1 MKILLIGNFAPPYEE
16 ESLHNLSLYNRLIA
30 EGHECSVINISD
42 NTSIEKGFIDNRNY
56 LGFIFKV
63 LRYGFGKDAI
73 HFLTKGYTRPGLMQ
87 MFTAIFL
94 GRLMFCR
101 TFITLHPELFS
112 VFGQLRSKMGGQM
125 LIHLSFSLSNR
136 VICGDKHTYEVA
148 SIHYK
153 SREKFEMI
161 PSFIAV
167 PLGMTNNETIQ
178 AEKLKSK
185 KKVILFSNL
194 RFPSMPFDI
203 LDILLR
209 KYLDA
214 DTGIAVSFSEK
225 FSSKLEH
232 VIKDIG
238 KRMSDNILFINYS
251 DHRMLSLAY
260 AAADMIIRPLSCD
273 GKTLFDGIAVCVR
286 KPETSAGQVFF
297 PVSLSLVKEGDVS
310 DTCSYIFNAFLMKDE
325 AASSKPDAED
335 LGRKIIGLYS
345 GKE

>member
-16 ESLHNLSLYNRLIA
+16 ESLHNLSLFNRLIA
-30 EGHECSVINISD
+30 EGHECSAINISD
-42 NTSIEKGFIDNRNY
+42 NPSIEKGFIDNRNY
-56 LGFIFKV
+56 VGFILKV

-73 HFLTKGYTRPGLMQ
+73 HFLTKGYTRPGLMK

-94 GRLMFCR
+94 GRFMFSR

-153 SREKFEMI
+153 SREKFAMI
-161 PSFIAV
+161 PSFIQI
-167 PLGMTNNETIQ
+167 PSGMNSNEVIQ
-178 AEKLKSK
+178 IEKLKAR

-194 RFPSMPFDI
+194 RFPSLSFDI

-209 KYLDA
+209 KYLNA
-214 DTGIAVSFSEK
+214 GTGIAVSFSEK

-232 VIKDIG
+232 GIKDTG
-238 KRMSDNILFINYS
+238 QRMSDNILFIDYS

-260 AAADMIIRPLSCD
+260 ASADMIIRPLSCD

-310 DTCSYIFNAFLMKDE
+310 DTCSYLFNSFLMKDE
-325 AASSKPDAED
+325 AASSKPGADD

-345 GKE
+345 GKS